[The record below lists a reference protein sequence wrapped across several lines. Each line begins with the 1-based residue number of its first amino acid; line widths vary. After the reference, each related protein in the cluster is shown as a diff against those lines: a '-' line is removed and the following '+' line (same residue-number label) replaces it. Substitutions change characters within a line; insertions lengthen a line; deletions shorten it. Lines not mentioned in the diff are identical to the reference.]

1 MRYLRT
7 DQYTYVDRSCT
18 VNTDVHPAD
27 DLVEIVLGEHRFGE
41 DTLRLVFDDPDTL
54 VRLTESF
61 DEARGKLVGHLHAK
75 AQLSPAMSQLDRTVP
90 ARW

>member
-1 MRYLRT
+1 MPYLRT
-7 DQYTYVDRSCT
+7 DQYTYVDRTCP

-27 DLVEIVLGEHRFGE
+27 DFVEIVLGEHRFGE
-41 DTLRLVFDDPDTL
+41 DTLRLVVDDPDTL
-54 VRLTESF
+54 VRLRESL

-75 AQLSPAMSQLDRTVP
+75 GLANPALSHPDGTAR